1 MLVQGVMNMLE
12 AIRAT
17 GLTHSVKFYQ
27 ASTSELYGKV
37 QHSKLKLRAVTR
49 DVKEC
54 CKIHPTASCSA
65 CALQCLPADIA
76 FMGNLLE

>member
-1 MLVQGVMNMLE
+1 MNMLE

-37 QHSKLKLRAVTR
+37 QHSNSQGYSSLNSAKAHLPRSFSSTLSAFN
-49 DVKEC
+49 DVLC
-54 CKIHPTASCSA
+54 GPGA
-65 CALQCLPADIA
+65 CNSP
-76 FMGNLLE
+76 G